1 MSEPKLNIKEE
12 SSAKKT
18 RSPPKKPKVE
28 QSVPRKKKL
37 KTDAD
42 KAAEREQHLRFG
54 KAEIT
59 PDEAS
64 RMTKQQKR
72 AMYAAAAARSAVH
85 REVDQYEDENVGV
98 QALSEGEKAA
108 ETTHDIAKSRY
119 ARKLKKKAKM
129 QGKKGARIAKSSV
142 QKPPAEQDAGASG
155 TGEGSSNWLSR
166 WKQRQEIRKSHY
178 AAAHSGTAAQTAGGK
193 AVSNGTTAAKSGM
206 EQVIDKGKSVV
217 STAVNGIAN
226 FAKSNAHVLLI
237 VGVFLLLLLLVM
249 SAFSSCSIL
258 FSGTTQVSGQTIYT
272 AEDRDIRGAET
283 DYKKLE
289 KELDKKIKRTPT
301 DHPGY
306 NEYQY
311 HLDPIEHDPWQLT
324 SFLTTLYDDYTRSEV
339 QGKLKET
346 FKKQYK
352 LTTWVEVQIRYKT
365 VWVISPAGIPVPTQV
380 PYEYRIF
387 HTQLVNKGLEVVIR
401 EELNNDQWKRYEIF
415 QDTLGG
421 RPYLFNGGLP
431 PGGSDGSG
439 APGIDYQVPAEALTD
454 EEFAAIYKEAQKYV
468 GTPYVW
474 GGSTPETGFDC
485 SGYVCWVYNQNG
497 YNVGRTT
504 ANGLWNKSQ
513 HISEAEAKPGDLVF
527 FEGTY
532 DTPGKSHVGI
542 YLGNG
547 MMVSAGDPIKYANI
561 HSSYWQKYLSGFGR
575 LSKWLEE
582 EMSEKLDKLRA
593 SLENERERRIK
604 INTRIESLE
613 RRIQEAEAAEV
624 NEMVRTAKVTL
635 EKLASLAGAK
645 EKCDA
650 PECSPVGC
658 RKVRDAH
665 EL

>member
-1 MSEPKLNIKEE
+1 MSEKQPKLKFEEEKERT
-12 SSAKKT
+12 AT
-18 RSPPKKPKVE
+18 RSPPKKSKVE
-28 QSVPRKKKL
+28 QSVPKKQKL
-37 KTDAD
+37 KQDAD
-42 KAAEREQHLRFG
+42 KAAEKSQHLRFG

-85 REVDQYEDENVGV
+85 REVDQYEDDNVGT
-98 QALSEGEKAA
+98 QALSEGEKTAGNVR
-108 ETTHDIAKSRY
+108 DISKSIY

-129 QGKKGARIAKSSV
+129 QGKKGAKTAKSSP
-142 QKPPAEQDAGASG
+142 QKPTAAQDAGASG

-178 AAAHSGTAAQTAGGK
+178 AAARSGTAAQTAGGQK
-193 AVSNGTTAAKSGM
+193 AASSGVPAAKSSM

-306 NEYQY
+306 DEYRY
-311 HLDPIEHDPWQLT
+311 HLDAIEHDPWQLT

-339 QGKLKET
+339 QAKLKET
-346 FKKQYK
+346 FAKQYK
-352 LTTWVEVQIRYKT
+352 LTTWVEVQTRYRT
-365 VWVISPAGIPVPTQV
+365 VVMIDIFTGIPYTVQV

-387 HTQLVNKGLEVVIR
+387 HTKLVNKGLEVVIR
-401 EELNNDQWKRYEIF
+401 EELDNDQWKRYEIF

-439 APGIDYQVPAEALTD
+439 APGIDYTVPAEALTD

-497 YNVGRTT
+497 YDVGRTT

-575 LSKWLEE
+575 LSK
-582 EMSEKLDKLRA
+582 
-593 SLENERERRIK
+593 
-604 INTRIESLE
+604 
-613 RRIQEAEAAEV
+613 
-624 NEMVRTAKVTL
+624 
-635 EKLASLAGAK
+635 
-645 EKCDA
+645 
-650 PECSPVGC
+650 
-658 RKVRDAH
+658 
-665 EL
+665 

>member
-1 MSEPKLNIKEE
+1 MSEPKLIIKEE

-42 KAAEREQHLRFG
+42 KAAERAQHLRFG

-129 QGKKGARIAKSSV
+129 QGKKGTKTAKSSARE
-142 QKPPAEQDAGASG
+142 PTAAQDAGASG
-155 TGEGSSNWLSR
+155 TGEGGSNWLSR
-166 WKQRQEIRKSHY
+166 WRQKQDIQKSY
-178 AAAHSGTAAQTAGGK
+178 RAVTRSGGTAAQTAGGQK
-193 AVSNGTTAAKSGM
+193 AASGGVPAAKSGM

-387 HTQLVNKGLEVVIR
+387 HTKLVNKGLEVVIR
-401 EELNNDQWKRYEIF
+401 KELNNDQWKRYEIF

-474 GGSTPETGFDC
+474 VGSTPETGFDC

-547 MMVSAGDPIKYANI
+547 KMVSAGDPIKYADI

-575 LSKWLEE
+575 LSK
-582 EMSEKLDKLRA
+582 
-593 SLENERERRIK
+593 
-604 INTRIESLE
+604 
-613 RRIQEAEAAEV
+613 
-624 NEMVRTAKVTL
+624 
-635 EKLASLAGAK
+635 
-645 EKCDA
+645 
-650 PECSPVGC
+650 
-658 RKVRDAH
+658 
-665 EL
+665 

>member
-1 MSEPKLNIKEE
+1 MSEKQPKLKFEEEKERT
-12 SSAKKT
+12 AT
-18 RSPPKKPKVE
+18 RSPPKKSKVE
-28 QSVPRKKKL
+28 QSVPKKQKL
-37 KTDAD
+37 KQDAD
-42 KAAEREQHLRFG
+42 KAAEKSQHLRFG

-85 REVDQYEDENVGV
+85 REVDQYEDDNVGT

-108 ETTHDIAKSRY
+108 GNVRDISKSIY

-129 QGKKGARIAKSSV
+129 QGKKGSKTARSSAS
-142 QKPPAEQDAGASG
+142 KPTAAQDAGASC
-155 TGEGSSNWLSR
+155 TGEGGSNWLSR
-166 WKQRQEIRKSHY
+166 WRQKQDIQKSY
-178 AAAHSGTAAQTAGGK
+178 RAATRSGGTAAQTAGGQK
-193 AVSNGTTAAKSGM
+193 AASGGVPAAKSGM
-206 EQVIDKGKSVV
+206 EQVIDKGRSVV

-289 KELDKKIKRTPT
+289 KELDKKIKRTTT

-387 HTQLVNKGLEVVIR
+387 HTKLVNKGLEVVIR
-401 EELNNDQWKRYEIF
+401 EELDNDQWKRYEIF

-439 APGIDYQVPAEALTD
+439 TPGIDYQVPAEALTD
-454 EEFAAIYKEAQKYV
+454 SEFAAIYKEAQKYV

-542 YLGNG
+542 
-547 MMVSAGDPIKYANI
+547 VRP
-561 HSSYWQKYLSGFGR
+561 
-575 LSKWLEE
+575 
-582 EMSEKLDKLRA
+582 
-593 SLENERERRIK
+593 
-604 INTRIESLE
+604 
-613 RRIQEAEAAEV
+613 
-624 NEMVRTAKVTL
+624 VRTIVEV
-635 EKLASLAGAK
+635 EKG
-645 EKCDA
+645 
-650 PECSPVGC
+650 GC
-658 RKVRDAH
+658 G
-665 EL
+665 

>member
-1 MSEPKLNIKEE
+1 MSEPKLIIKEE

-42 KAAEREQHLRFG
+42 KAAERAQHLRFG

-72 AMYAAAAARSAVH
+72 AMYAAAAARSAAH
-85 REVDQYEDENVGV
+85 REVDQYEDDNVGT
-98 QALSEGEKAA
+98 QALNEGVKSEEAVSDFSKN
-108 ETTHDIAKSRY
+108 RY
-119 ARKLKKKAKM
+119 ARKLKKKAKL
-129 QGKKGARIAKSSV
+129 QAKKNTPTAKSSAFGSDKA
-142 QKPPAEQDAGASG
+142 QSAEATSS
-155 TGEGSSNWLSR
+155 EGNSNWCSR
-166 WKQRQEIRKSHY
+166 WWQKQDIQKSY
-178 AAAHSGTAAQTAGGK
+178 RAATRSGGTAAQTAGGK

-206 EQVIDKGKSVV
+206 ERVIDKGKSVV
-217 STAVNGIAN
+217 STAANGIAN

-387 HTQLVNKGLEVVIR
+387 HTKLVNKGLEVVIR
-401 EELNNDQWKRYEIF
+401 EELDNDQWKRYEIF

-439 APGIDYQVPAEALTD
+439 TPGIDYQVPAEALTD
-454 EEFAAIYKEAQKYV
+454 SEFAAIYKEAQKYV

-497 YNVGRTT
+497 YDVGRTT

-513 HISEAEAKPGDLVF
+513 HISEADAKPGDLVF
-527 FEGTY
+527 FKGTY
-532 DTPGKSHVGI
+532 DTPGMSHTGI

-561 HSSYWQKYLSGFGR
+561 HSSYWEKHLAGFGR
-575 LSKWLEE
+575 LSK
-582 EMSEKLDKLRA
+582 
-593 SLENERERRIK
+593 
-604 INTRIESLE
+604 
-613 RRIQEAEAAEV
+613 
-624 NEMVRTAKVTL
+624 
-635 EKLASLAGAK
+635 
-645 EKCDA
+645 
-650 PECSPVGC
+650 
-658 RKVRDAH
+658 
-665 EL
+665 

>member
-1 MSEPKLNIKEE
+1 MSEPKLIIKEE

-72 AMYAAAAARSAVH
+72 AMYAAAAARSAAH
-85 REVDQYEDENVGV
+85 REVDQYEDDNVGT
-98 QALSEGEKAA
+98 QALNEGVKSEEAVSDFSKN
-108 ETTHDIAKSRY
+108 RY
-119 ARKLKKKAKM
+119 ARKLKKKAKL
-129 QGKKGARIAKSSV
+129 QAKKNTPTAKSSAFGSDKA
-142 QKPPAEQDAGASG
+142 QSAEATSS
-155 TGEGSSNWLSR
+155 EGNSNWCSR
-166 WKQRQEIRKSHY
+166 WWQKQDIQKSY
-178 AAAHSGTAAQTAGGK
+178 RAATRSGGTTAQTAGGK

-206 EQVIDKGKSVV
+206 ERVIDKGKSVV
-217 STAVNGIAN
+217 STAANGIAN

-387 HTQLVNKGLEVVIR
+387 HTKLVNKGLEVVIR
-401 EELNNDQWKRYEIF
+401 EELDNDQWKRYEIF

-439 APGIDYQVPAEALTD
+439 TPGIDYQVPAEALTD

-513 HISEAEAKPGDLVF
+513 HISEAEAKPGHLVF

-575 LSKWLEE
+575 LSK
-582 EMSEKLDKLRA
+582 
-593 SLENERERRIK
+593 
-604 INTRIESLE
+604 
-613 RRIQEAEAAEV
+613 
-624 NEMVRTAKVTL
+624 
-635 EKLASLAGAK
+635 
-645 EKCDA
+645 
-650 PECSPVGC
+650 
-658 RKVRDAH
+658 
-665 EL
+665 

>member
-1 MSEPKLNIKEE
+1 MSEKQPKLKFEEDKERM
-12 SSAKKT
+12 AT
-18 RSPPKKPKVE
+18 RSPPKKSKVE
-28 QSVPRKKKL
+28 QSKPKKQKL
-37 KTDAD
+37 KQDAD
-42 KAAEREQHLRFG
+42 KAAEKAQHLRFG

-85 REVDQYEDENVGV
+85 REVDQYEDDNVGT

-108 ETTHDIAKSRY
+108 GNVRDISKSIY

-129 QGKKGARIAKSSV
+129 QGKKGAKTAQSSP
-142 QKPPAEQDAGASG
+142 QKPTAAQDAGASG
-155 TGEGSSNWLSR
+155 TGEGGSNWLSR
-166 WKQRQEIRKSHY
+166 WRQKQDIRQSYY

-206 EQVIDKGKSVV
+206 EQVIDKGRSVV

-289 KELDKKIKRTPT
+289 KELDKKIKRTPA

-306 NEYQY
+306 DEYRY
-311 HLDPIEHDPWQLT
+311 HLDAIEHDPWQLT

-339 QGKLKET
+339 QAKLKET
-346 FKKQYK
+346 FAKQYK
-352 LTTWVEVQIRYKT
+352 LTTWVEVQTRYRT
-365 VWVISPAGIPVPTQV
+365 VVMIDIFTGIPYTVQV

-387 HTQLVNKGLEVVIR
+387 HTKLVNKGLEVVIR
-401 EELNNDQWKRYEIF
+401 EELDNDQWKRYEIF

-421 RPYLFNGGLP
+421 RPYLFKGGLP

-497 YNVGRTT
+497 YDVGRTT

-575 LSKWLEE
+575 LSK
-582 EMSEKLDKLRA
+582 
-593 SLENERERRIK
+593 
-604 INTRIESLE
+604 
-613 RRIQEAEAAEV
+613 
-624 NEMVRTAKVTL
+624 
-635 EKLASLAGAK
+635 
-645 EKCDA
+645 
-650 PECSPVGC
+650 
-658 RKVRDAH
+658 
-665 EL
+665 

>member
-1 MSEPKLNIKEE
+1 MSEKQPKLKFEEDKERT
-12 SSAKKT
+12 AT
-18 RSPPKKPKVE
+18 RSPPKKSKVE
-28 QSVPRKKKL
+28 QSKPKKQKL
-37 KTDAD
+37 KQDAD
-42 KAAEREQHLRFG
+42 KAAEKAQHLRFG

-85 REVDQYEDENVGV
+85 REVDQYEDDNVGA
-98 QALSEGEKAA
+98 QALSEGEKTAGNVR
-108 ETTHDIAKSRY
+108 DISKSIY

-129 QGKKGARIAKSSV
+129 QGKKGAKTAKSSP
-142 QKPPAEQDAGASG
+142 QKPTAAQDAGASC
-155 TGEGSSNWLSR
+155 TGEGGSNWLSR
-166 WKQRQEIRKSHY
+166 WRQKQDIRQSYY

-193 AVSNGTTAAKSGM
+193 AASNGTTAAKSSM
-206 EQVIDKGKSVV
+206 EQVIDKGRSVV

-289 KELDKKIKRTPT
+289 KELDKKIKRTPA

-306 NEYQY
+306 DEYRY
-311 HLDPIEHDPWQLT
+311 HLDAIEHDPWQLT

-339 QGKLKET
+339 QAKLKET
-346 FKKQYK
+346 FAKQYK
-352 LTTWVEVQIRYKT
+352 LTTWVEVQTRYRT
-365 VWVISPAGIPVPTQV
+365 VVMIDIFTGIPYTVQV

-387 HTQLVNKGLEVVIR
+387 HTKLVNKGLEVVIR
-401 EELNNDQWKRYEIF
+401 EELDNDQWKRYEIF

-421 RPYLFNGGLP
+421 RPYLFKGGLP
-431 PGGSDGSG
+431 PGGSDGFG

-497 YNVGRTT
+497 YDVGRTT

-575 LSKWLEE
+575 LSK
-582 EMSEKLDKLRA
+582 
-593 SLENERERRIK
+593 
-604 INTRIESLE
+604 
-613 RRIQEAEAAEV
+613 
-624 NEMVRTAKVTL
+624 
-635 EKLASLAGAK
+635 
-645 EKCDA
+645 
-650 PECSPVGC
+650 
-658 RKVRDAH
+658 
-665 EL
+665 

>member
-1 MSEPKLNIKEE
+1 MSEKQPKLKFEEEKERT
-12 SSAKKT
+12 AT
-18 RSPPKKPKVE
+18 RSPPKKSKVE
-28 QSVPRKKKL
+28 QSVPKKQKL
-37 KTDAD
+37 KQDAD
-42 KAAEREQHLRFG
+42 KAAEKSQHLRFG

-72 AMYAAAAARSAVH
+72 AMYAAAAARSAAH
-85 REVDQYEDENVGV
+85 REIDQYEDDNVGT

-108 ETTHDIAKSRY
+108 ETTHDISKSRY

-129 QGKKGARIAKSSV
+129 QGKKGAKTAKSSP
-142 QKPPAEQDAGASG
+142 QKPTAAQDAGASC
-155 TGEGSSNWLSR
+155 TGEGGSNWLSR
-166 WKQRQEIRKSHY
+166 WRQKQDIQKSY
-178 AAAHSGTAAQTAGGK
+178 RAATRSGGTAAQTAGGQK
-193 AVSNGTTAAKSGM
+193 AASGGVPAAKSGM
-206 EQVIDKGKSVV
+206 EQVIDKGRSVV

-237 VGVFLLLLLLVM
+237 VGVALLLLLLVM

-306 NEYQY
+306 DEYRY
-311 HLDPIEHDPWQLT
+311 HLDAIEHDPWQLT

-339 QGKLKET
+339 QAKLKET
-346 FKKQYK
+346 FAKQYK
-352 LTTWVEVQIRYKT
+352 LTTWVEVQTRYRT
-365 VWVISPAGIPVPTQV
+365 VVMIDIFTGIPYTVQV

-387 HTQLVNKGLEVVIR
+387 HTKLVNKGLEVVIR
-401 EELNNDQWKRYEIF
+401 EELDNDQWKRYEIF

-421 RPYLFNGGLP
+421 RPYLFNDGLP

-439 APGIDYQVPAEALTD
+439 TPGIDYQVPAEALTD
-454 EEFAAIYKEAQKYV
+454 SEFAAIYKEAQKYV

-547 MMVSAGDPIKYANI
+547 KMVSAGDPIKYADI

-575 LSKWLEE
+575 LSK
-582 EMSEKLDKLRA
+582 
-593 SLENERERRIK
+593 
-604 INTRIESLE
+604 
-613 RRIQEAEAAEV
+613 
-624 NEMVRTAKVTL
+624 
-635 EKLASLAGAK
+635 
-645 EKCDA
+645 
-650 PECSPVGC
+650 
-658 RKVRDAH
+658 
-665 EL
+665 

>member
-1 MSEPKLNIKEE
+1 MSEPKLIIKEE

-42 KAAEREQHLRFG
+42 KAAERTQHLRFG

-72 AMYAAAAARSAVH
+72 AMYAAAAARSAAH
-85 REVDQYEDENVGV
+85 REIDQYEDDNVGT

-108 ETTHDIAKSRY
+108 ETTHDISKSRY

-129 QGKKGARIAKSSV
+129 QGKKRARTAKSSV
-142 QKPPAEQDAGASG
+142 QKPPAAQDAGASG

-178 AAAHSGTAAQTAGGK
+178 ATAHSGTAAQTAGGK

-206 EQVIDKGKSVV
+206 EQVIDKGRSVV

-289 KELDKKIKRTPT
+289 KELDKKIKRTPA

-306 NEYQY
+306 DEYRY
-311 HLDPIEHDPWQLT
+311 HLDAIEHDPWQLT

-339 QGKLKET
+339 QAKLKET
-346 FKKQYK
+346 FAKQYK

-387 HTQLVNKGLEVVIR
+387 HTKLVNKGLEVVIR
-401 EELNNDQWKRYEIF
+401 EELDNDQWKRYEIF

-439 APGIDYQVPAEALTD
+439 APGIDYQVPTEALTD

-575 LSKWLEE
+575 LSK
-582 EMSEKLDKLRA
+582 
-593 SLENERERRIK
+593 
-604 INTRIESLE
+604 
-613 RRIQEAEAAEV
+613 
-624 NEMVRTAKVTL
+624 
-635 EKLASLAGAK
+635 
-645 EKCDA
+645 
-650 PECSPVGC
+650 
-658 RKVRDAH
+658 
-665 EL
+665 

>member
-1 MSEPKLNIKEE
+1 MSKKQPKLKFEEEKERT
-12 SSAKKT
+12 AT
-18 RSPPKKPKVE
+18 RSPPKKSKVE
-28 QSVPRKKKL
+28 QSVPKKQKL
-37 KTDAD
+37 KQDAD
-42 KAAEREQHLRFG
+42 KAAEKSQHLRFG

-85 REVDQYEDENVGV
+85 REIDQYEDDNVGM

-108 ETTHDIAKSRY
+108 ETAHDISKSRY

-129 QGKKGARIAKSSV
+129 QGKKGAKTAKSSP
-142 QKPPAEQDAGASG
+142 QKPTAAQDAGASC
-155 TGEGSSNWLSR
+155 TGEGGSNWLSR
-166 WKQRQEIRKSHY
+166 WRQKQDIRQSYY

-206 EQVIDKGKSVV
+206 EQVIDKGRSVV

-237 VGVFLLLLLLVM
+237 VGVFLLLILMVM
-249 SAFSSCSIL
+249 SGFSSCSIL

-306 NEYQY
+306 DEYRY
-311 HLDPIEHDPWQLT
+311 HLDAIEHDPWQLT

-339 QGKLKET
+339 QAKLKET
-346 FKKQYK
+346 FAKQYK
-352 LTTWVEVQIRYKT
+352 LTTWVEVQTRYRT
-365 VWVISPAGIPVPTQV
+365 VVMIDIFTGIPYTVQV

-387 HTQLVNKGLEVVIR
+387 HTKLVNKGLEVVIR

-439 APGIDYQVPAEALTD
+439 TPGIDYQVPAEALTD

-497 YNVGRTT
+497 YDVGRTT
-504 ANGLWNKSQ
+504 ANGLWQKSQ

-547 MMVSAGDPIKYANI
+547 MMVSAGDPIKYADI

-575 LSKWLEE
+575 LSK
-582 EMSEKLDKLRA
+582 
-593 SLENERERRIK
+593 
-604 INTRIESLE
+604 
-613 RRIQEAEAAEV
+613 
-624 NEMVRTAKVTL
+624 
-635 EKLASLAGAK
+635 
-645 EKCDA
+645 
-650 PECSPVGC
+650 
-658 RKVRDAH
+658 
-665 EL
+665 

>member
-42 KAAEREQHLRFG
+42 KAAERAQHLRFG
-54 KAEIT
+54 KAELT
-59 PDEAS
+59 PDELS
-64 RMTKQQKR
+64 RLSKAQKR
-72 AMYAAAAARSAVH
+72 EMYAAHAARSAVH
-85 REVDQYEDENVGV
+85 HEVDQYEDENVGV

-108 ETTHDIAKSRY
+108 GNVRDIFKSRY

-129 QGKKGARIAKSSV
+129 QGKKGTKTAKSSP
-142 QKPPAEQDAGASG
+142 QEPTAAQNASTSG
-155 TGEGSSNWLSR
+155 TGEGGSNWLSR
-166 WKQRQEIRKSHY
+166 WRQKQDIRQNYY
-178 AAAHSGTAAQTAGGK
+178 AAAHSGTATQTAGGK
-193 AVSNGTTAAKSGM
+193 AASNGTTAAKSGM

-258 FSGTTQVSGQTIYT
+258 FSGTTQVSGQTMYS

-306 NEYQY
+306 DEYRY
-311 HLDPIEHDPWQLT
+311 HLDAIEHDPWQLT

-339 QGKLKET
+339 QAKLKET
-346 FKKQYK
+346 FAKQYK
-352 LTTWVEVQIRYKT
+352 LTTWVEVQTRYRT
-365 VWVISPAGIPVPTQV
+365 VVMIDIFTGIPYTVQV

-387 HTQLVNKGLEVVIR
+387 HTKLVNKGLEVVIR
-401 EELNNDQWKRYEIF
+401 EELDNDQWKRYEIF

-439 APGIDYQVPAEALTD
+439 TPGIDYQVPAEALTD
-454 EEFAAIYKEAQKYV
+454 SEFAAIYKEAQKYV

-547 MMVSAGDPIKYANI
+547 KMVSAGDPIKYADI

-575 LSKWLEE
+575 LSK
-582 EMSEKLDKLRA
+582 
-593 SLENERERRIK
+593 
-604 INTRIESLE
+604 
-613 RRIQEAEAAEV
+613 
-624 NEMVRTAKVTL
+624 
-635 EKLASLAGAK
+635 
-645 EKCDA
+645 
-650 PECSPVGC
+650 
-658 RKVRDAH
+658 
-665 EL
+665 

>member
-1 MSEPKLNIKEE
+1 MSNPKLNIKEE

-42 KAAEREQHLRFG
+42 KAAERAQHLRFG

-85 REVDQYEDENVGV
+85 REVDQYEDDNVGT

-108 ETTHDIAKSRY
+108 GNVRDISKSIY

-129 QGKKGARIAKSSV
+129 QGKKGAKTAKSSP
-142 QKPPAEQDAGASG
+142 QKPTAAQDTGASC
-155 TGEGSSNWLSR
+155 TGEGGSNWLSR
-166 WKQRQEIRKSHY
+166 WRQKQDIRQSYY
-178 AAAHSGTAAQTAGGK
+178 AAAHSGTAAQTADGK
-193 AVSNGTTAAKSGM
+193 AASNGTNAAKSGM
-206 EQVIDKGKSVV
+206 EQVIDKGRSVV

-306 NEYQY
+306 DEYRY
-311 HLDPIEHDPWQLT
+311 HLDDIEHDPWQLT
-324 SFLTTLYDDYTRSEV
+324 SYLTTLYDDYTRSEV
-339 QGKLKET
+339 QAKLKET
-346 FKKQYK
+346 FAKQYK
-352 LTTWVEVQIRYKT
+352 LTTWVEVQTRYRT
-365 VWVISPAGIPVPTQV
+365 VVMIDIFTGIPYTVQV

-387 HTQLVNKGLEVVIR
+387 HTKLVNKGLEVVIR

-439 APGIDYQVPAEALTD
+439 APGIDYQVPAEALTNS
-454 EEFAAIYKEAQKYV
+454 EFAAIYKEAQKYV

-561 HSSYWQKYLSGFGR
+561 HSSYWEKHLAGFGR
-575 LSKWLEE
+575 LSK
-582 EMSEKLDKLRA
+582 
-593 SLENERERRIK
+593 
-604 INTRIESLE
+604 
-613 RRIQEAEAAEV
+613 
-624 NEMVRTAKVTL
+624 
-635 EKLASLAGAK
+635 
-645 EKCDA
+645 
-650 PECSPVGC
+650 
-658 RKVRDAH
+658 
-665 EL
+665 

>member
-1 MSEPKLNIKEE
+1 MSEKQPKLKFEEEKERT
-12 SSAKKT
+12 AT
-18 RSPPKKPKVE
+18 RSPPKKSKVE
-28 QSVPRKKKL
+28 QSVPKKQKL
-37 KTDAD
+37 KQDAD
-42 KAAEREQHLRFG
+42 KAAEKSQHLRFG

-85 REVDQYEDENVGV
+85 REVYQYEDDNVGT

-108 ETTHDIAKSRY
+108 ETTHDISKSRY
-119 ARKLKKKAKM
+119 ARKLKKRAKM
-129 QGKKGARIAKSSV
+129 QGKKGTKTAKSSARE
-142 QKPPAEQDAGASG
+142 PTAAQDAGASS
-155 TGEGSSNWLSR
+155 TSEGGSNWLSR
-166 WKQRQEIRKSHY
+166 WKQRQEIHKSYY
-178 AAAHSGTAAQTAGGK
+178 AAARSGTAAQTAGGK
-193 AVSNGTTAAKSGM
+193 AASNGTNAAKSGM

-217 STAVNGIAN
+217 STAVKGLAN
-226 FAKSNAHVLLI
+226 AAKGNAHVLVI

-258 FSGTTQVSGQTIYT
+258 FSGTTQVSGQTMYT
-272 AEDRDIRGAET
+272 AEDWDIRGAET

-306 NEYQY
+306 DEYRY
-311 HLDPIEHDPWQLT
+311 HLDAIEHDPWQLT

-339 QGKLKET
+339 QAKLKET
-346 FKKQYK
+346 FAKQYK
-352 LTTWVEVQIRYKT
+352 LTTWVEVQTRYRT
-365 VWVISPAGIPVPTQV
+365 VVMIEIFTGIPYTVQV

-387 HTQLVNKGLEVVIR
+387 HTKLVNKGLEVVIR
-401 EELNNDQWKRYEIF
+401 EELDNDQWKRYEIF

-439 APGIDYQVPAEALTD
+439 TPGIDYQVPAEALTD
-454 EEFAAIYKEAQKYV
+454 SEFAAIYKEAQKYV

-542 YLGNG
+542 
-547 MMVSAGDPIKYANI
+547 VRP
-561 HSSYWQKYLSGFGR
+561 
-575 LSKWLEE
+575 
-582 EMSEKLDKLRA
+582 
-593 SLENERERRIK
+593 
-604 INTRIESLE
+604 
-613 RRIQEAEAAEV
+613 
-624 NEMVRTAKVTL
+624 VRTIVEV
-635 EKLASLAGAK
+635 EKG
-645 EKCDA
+645 
-650 PECSPVGC
+650 GC
-658 RKVRDAH
+658 G
-665 EL
+665 

>member
-1 MSEPKLNIKEE
+1 MSEPKLIIKEE

-28 QSVPRKKKL
+28 QTVPRKKKL

-42 KAAEREQHLRFG
+42 KVAERAQHLRFG

-85 REVDQYEDENVGV
+85 REVDQYEDDNVGT

-108 ETTHDIAKSRY
+108 ETTHDISKSRY

-129 QGKKGARIAKSSV
+129 QGKKGARTAKSSV
-142 QKPPAEQDAGASG
+142 QKPPAAQDAGASS

-166 WKQRQEIRKSHY
+166 WNQRQEIRKSHY
-178 AAAHSGTAAQTAGGK
+178 ATAHSGTAAQTAGGK

-289 KELDKKIKRTPT
+289 KELDKKIKRTPA

-306 NEYQY
+306 DEYRY
-311 HLDPIEHDPWQLT
+311 HLDAIEHDPWQLT

-339 QGKLKET
+339 QAKLKET
-346 FKKQYK
+346 FAKQYK
-352 LTTWVEVQIRYKT
+352 LTTWVEVQTRYRT
-365 VWVISPAGIPVPTQV
+365 VVMIDIFTGIPYTVQV

-387 HTQLVNKGLEVVIR
+387 HTKLVNKGLEVVIR
-401 EELNNDQWKRYEIF
+401 EELDNDQWKRYEIF

-421 RPYLFNGGLP
+421 RPYLFKGGLP

-497 YNVGRTT
+497 YDVGRTT

-542 YLGNG
+542 
-547 MMVSAGDPIKYANI
+547 VRP
-561 HSSYWQKYLSGFGR
+561 
-575 LSKWLEE
+575 
-582 EMSEKLDKLRA
+582 
-593 SLENERERRIK
+593 
-604 INTRIESLE
+604 
-613 RRIQEAEAAEV
+613 
-624 NEMVRTAKVTL
+624 VRTIVEV
-635 EKLASLAGAK
+635 EKG
-645 EKCDA
+645 
-650 PECSPVGC
+650 GC
-658 RKVRDAH
+658 G
-665 EL
+665 

>member
-1 MSEPKLNIKEE
+1 MSEPKLIIKEE

-37 KTDAD
+37 KTDAE
-42 KAAEREQHLRFG
+42 KAAEKAQHLRFG
-54 KAEIT
+54 KAELT
-59 PDEAS
+59 PDELS
-64 RMTKQQKR
+64 RLSKAQKR
-72 AMYAAAAARSAVH
+72 EMYAANAARSAVH
-85 REVDQYEDENVGV
+85 REVDQYEDDNVGT

-108 ETTHDIAKSRY
+108 ETTHDISKSRY

-129 QGKKGARIAKSSV
+129 QGKNGSKTAKSSP
-142 QKPPAEQDAGASG
+142 QEPTAAQDAGASC
-155 TGEGSSNWLSR
+155 TGEGGSNWLSR
-166 WKQRQEIRKSHY
+166 WRQKQDIQKSY
-178 AAAHSGTAAQTAGGK
+178 RAATRSGGTAAQTAGGQK
-193 AVSNGTTAAKSGM
+193 AASGGVPAAKSGM

-217 STAVNGIAN
+217 NTAFNGIAN

-306 NEYQY
+306 DEYRY
-311 HLDPIEHDPWQLT
+311 HLDAIEHDPWQLT

-339 QGKLKET
+339 QAKLKET
-346 FKKQYK
+346 FAKQYK
-352 LTTWVEVQIRYKT
+352 LTTWVEVQTRYRT
-365 VWVISPAGIPVPTQV
+365 VVMIDIYTGIPYTVQV

-387 HTQLVNKGLEVVIR
+387 HTKLVNKGLEVVIR

-439 APGIDYQVPAEALTD
+439 TPGIDYQVPAEALTD

-474 GGSTPETGFDC
+474 GGSTPDTGFDC

-542 YLGNG
+542 
-547 MMVSAGDPIKYANI
+547 VRP
-561 HSSYWQKYLSGFGR
+561 
-575 LSKWLEE
+575 
-582 EMSEKLDKLRA
+582 
-593 SLENERERRIK
+593 
-604 INTRIESLE
+604 
-613 RRIQEAEAAEV
+613 
-624 NEMVRTAKVTL
+624 VRTIVEV
-635 EKLASLAGAK
+635 EKGG
-645 EKCDA
+645 CD
-650 PECSPVGC
+650 
-658 RKVRDAH
+658 
-665 EL
+665 

>member
-1 MSEPKLNIKEE
+1 MSEPKLIIKEE

-42 KAAEREQHLRFG
+42 KAAERAQHLRFG

-72 AMYAAAAARSAVH
+72 AMYAAAAARSAAH
-85 REVDQYEDENVGV
+85 REVDQYEDDNVGT
-98 QALSEGEKAA
+98 QALNEGVKSEEAVSDFSKN
-108 ETTHDIAKSRY
+108 RY
-119 ARKLKKKAKM
+119 ARKLKKKAKLQAKKSTPNCKIFCV
-129 QGKKGARIAKSSV
+129 QGQTKAQSAEATSS
-142 QKPPAEQDAGASG
+142 
-155 TGEGSSNWLSR
+155 EGNSNWCSR
-166 WKQRQEIRKSHY
+166 WWQKQDIQKSY
-178 AAAHSGTAAQTAGGK
+178 RAATRSGGTAAQTAGGK

-206 EQVIDKGKSVV
+206 ERVIDKGKSVV
-217 STAVNGIAN
+217 STAANGIAN

-339 QGKLKET
+339 QGKLKEA

-387 HTQLVNKGLEVVIR
+387 HTKLVNKGLEVVIR
-401 EELNNDQWKRYEIF
+401 EELDNDQWKRYEIF

-439 APGIDYQVPAEALTD
+439 TPGIDYQVPTEALTD

-485 SGYVCWVYNQNG
+485 SG
-497 YNVGRTT
+497 
-504 ANGLWNKSQ
+504 
-513 HISEAEAKPGDLVF
+513 
-527 FEGTY
+527 
-532 DTPGKSHVGI
+532 
-542 YLGNG
+542 
-547 MMVSAGDPIKYANI
+547 
-561 HSSYWQKYLSGFGR
+561 
-575 LSKWLEE
+575 
-582 EMSEKLDKLRA
+582 
-593 SLENERERRIK
+593 
-604 INTRIESLE
+604 
-613 RRIQEAEAAEV
+613 
-624 NEMVRTAKVTL
+624 
-635 EKLASLAGAK
+635 
-645 EKCDA
+645 
-650 PECSPVGC
+650 
-658 RKVRDAH
+658 
-665 EL
+665 